1 MQDIIAPIDRNLL
14 LSELNE
20 HTFLRKTNKAGN
32 HLYIVDIHNAPHT
45 LREIGRLREVAFRD
59 GGGGTGLDCD
69 LDDHDTGEHCYKQ
82 LIVWDPEGQEI
93 VGGYRYILCRDAML
107 PDGRLHL
114 STTELFNF
122 SDTFRTRY
130 LPKTIELGRSFVQPK
145 YQPLHNRKGMFS
157 MDNLWDGLG
166 ALTVEHDDMEYFF
179 GKVTMYT
186 HFNHEARDLILTF
199 MYHYFNDP
207 EKLVTA
213 LPGLKCNLH
222 APRPDFLEKIKDMP
236 YKDGYTILNKRVR
249 ELGENIPPL
258 VNTYMNTSPTMR
270 VFDTAVNHH
279 FGDVEET
286 AILININDI
295 YPTKKKRHVI
305 SYSKNPMG
313 KIFTRKY
320 WTNLFKKDH

>member
-20 HTFLRKTNKAGN
+20 HTFLRKTNKANN

-45 LREIGRLREVAFRD
+45 LREVGRLREVAFRA

-69 LDDHDTGEHCYKQ
+69 LDEHDTGEHCYKQ
-82 LIVWDPEGQEI
+82 LIVWDPEHQEI
-93 VGGYRYILCRDAML
+93 VGGYRYILCRDAMA
-107 PDGRLHL
+107 PDGHLLL
-114 STTELFNF
+114 STTELFDF
-122 SDTFRTRY
+122 SEKFTNEY

-145 YQPLHNRKGMFS
+145 YQPTQNRKGIFS

-166 ALTVEHDDMEYFF
+166 ALTVEYADMEYFF
-179 GKVTMYT
+179 GKVTMYQ

-199 MYHYFNDP
+199 MYHYFNDH

-213 LPGLKCNLH
+213 KPGLKCALH
-222 APRPDFLEKIKDMP
+222 APRPGFLEQIKHLP
-236 YKDGYTILNKRVR
+236 YKEGYTILNKRVR
-249 ELGENIPPL
+249 DLGENIPPL

-320 WTNLFKKDH
+320 WSNLFKKEH